1 MRLFRYFI
9 GLLVIVVVAAGGFFL
24 WSGSVSAIDPVAQPE
39 PSSFSDE
46 AVGSGETLAALGD
59 CVVCHTTQGGPEFA
73 GGLALPT
80 PFGTIYS
87 TNITPDV
94 ETGIG
99 GWSLEVFRRALREG
113 VARDGTHLYP
123 AFPYDHFTKLT
134 DGDIEALYAFLMTR
148 DAVSSPARKND
159 LSFPFNI
166 RLLMAGWNLLF
177 LDKGAYAADP
187 AKDEQWNRGA
197 YLVEGV
203 GHCGACHT
211 PRNFLGAEAANAKF
225 AGGDV
230 EGWHAPALNSQ
241 SPAPIPWSQ
250 DAMVNYL
257 LDGWDGDH
265 GIAAGPMTPVVDE
278 LAAISEDDAYAIAT
292 YVLSVQDSG
301 TESGQAEPAQA
312 FAETRDFG
320 GSETP
325 ASGPETAGKD
335 PAFGRGLATF
345 ARVCANCHRA
355 NGQPVPLALTSTVN
369 GPDPRNF
376 LHIVDKGI
384 MPPQGAFDRSMPAF
398 GGSLSDDDITDLA
411 TFVRAHFSEGPAWN
425 DVGARVAEIRGGETA
440 AGN

>member
-1 MRLFRYFI
+1 MRLFRYLA
-9 GLLVIVVVAAGGFFL
+9 GLALIVVVAAFGFFV
-24 WSGSVSAIDPVAQPE
+24 WSASVSAIDPVALPE
-39 PSSFSDE
+39 PSSFSDD

-59 CVVCHTTQGGPEFA
+59 CVVCHTAQGGPEFA
-73 GGLALPT
+73 GGLGLPT

-99 GWSLEVFRRALREG
+99 GWSLEAFRRAFREG
-113 VARDGTHLYP
+113 VARDGTYLYP

-148 DAVSSPARKND
+148 DAVSSPAKEND

-166 RLLMAGWNLLF
+166 RLLMAGWNPLF

-203 GHCGACHT
+203 AHCGACHT
-211 PRNFLGAEAANAKF
+211 PRNFLGAEAASAKF

-230 EGWHAPALNSQ
+230 EGWHAPALKSQ

-265 GIAAGPMTPVVDE
+265 GVAAGPMMPVVDE
-278 LAAISEDDAYAIAT
+278 LAALSEDDAYAIAA
-292 YVLSVQDSG
+292 YILSYQDQEMSG
-301 TESGQAEPAQA
+301 EQGDAALA
-312 FAETRDFG
+312 FAQSRDFG
-320 GSETP
+320 SPETP
-325 ASGPETAGKD
+325 SSGPETAESNT
-335 PAFGRGLATF
+335 PFARGLATF
-345 ARVCANCHRA
+345 ARICANCHRSG
-355 NGQPVPLALTSTVN
+355 GQPVSLALTSTVN

-384 MPPQGAFDRSMPAF
+384 MPPQGASSRSMPAF
-398 GGSLSDDDITDLA
+398 GGSLSDEDLVDLA
-411 TFVRAHFSEGPAWN
+411 TFVRSHFS
-425 DVGARVAEIRGGETA
+425 GAPGWENLPPRVAEIRGSKPASGK
-440 AGN
+440 